1 MLFSSPFEQPGHWF
15 KGNLH
20 THSTQSDGLLSP
32 DEVIAWYRSRGY
44 DFVALSDH
52 WFYARGEAADQD
64 FITLSAAEVQGSR
77 YHLLSLGLSEL
88 PPREWAEQR
97 QSVIDH
103 LKAQGALCYIA
114 HPYWTGQNSTEIQEL
129 HSLDG
134 LEVFNA
140 VCEAS
145 RGTGYA
151 RVHWDDCLS
160 AGLRLTGLA
169 VDDSHWRH
177 DWEGIGY
184 VMVRSRALDESSILQ
199 ALAQGYFYSS
209 TGPVIEDLRVVTS
222 HHGQPELYVRCS
234 PCQEIIFYA
243 AGSRGQRFVAASGDR
258 LTYARLPIQ
267 SEQVYVRVECRDH
280 GSGCAWSNPVYVTDV
295 LS

>member
-1 MLFSSPFEQPGHWF
+1 MQFSSPFEQPGHWF

-32 DEVIAWYRSRGY
+32 DEVVSWYRCRGY

-52 WFYARGEAADQD
+52 WFLTRGETLNQD
-64 FITLSAAEVQGSR
+64 FVTLSAAEVQGSR

-88 PPREWAEQR
+88 PPREWAEDP

-114 HPYWTGQNSTEIQEL
+114 HPYWTGQSSSSILAL
-129 HSLDG
+129 HGLDG
-134 LEVFNA
+134 LEVYNA

-145 RGTGYA
+145 KGTGYA

-160 AGLRLTGLA
+160 AGRHFTGLA

-184 VMVRSRALDESSILQ
+184 VMVRSQTLDEESILQ
-199 ALAQGYFYSS
+199 ALAQGHFYSS
-209 TGPVIEDLRVVTS
+209 TGPVIEELRVTGS
-222 HHGQPELYVRCS
+222 HHGQPELFVRCS
-234 PCQEIIFYA
+234 PCQEIVFYA
-243 AGSRGQRFVAASGDR
+243 AGSQGQRFVSTGSDG
-258 LTYARLPIQ
+258 LTHARLSIRP
-267 SEQVYVRVECRDH
+267 EQVYLRVECRDDR
-280 GSGCAWSNPVYVTDV
+280 SGCAWSNPVYVADV